1 MTRFNLCKDAFMKK
15 DYTKIAQEEKFILV
29 IDKFISSMKNNDFSE
44 VDISY
49 HTYLYYAAY
58 HVKHYSY
65 PSVRT
70 ANHGA
75 IGVVDM
81 IYEILTFFDSD
92 LGLRLSNKK
101 NMLFFLNEVV
111 DLISCNKEYTE
122 MRYLE
127 IKAAYE
133 KSLFR
138 NSAKPRRTASAR
150 STRLSRTFF

>member
-1 MTRFNLCKDAFMKK
+1 
-15 DYTKIAQEEKFILV
+15 
-29 IDKFISSMKNNDFSE
+29 MKNNDFSE

-49 HTYLYYAAY
+49 HTYLFCAGY

-65 PSVRT
+65 PIVMT
-70 ANHGA
+70 VNGGA

-81 IYEILTFFDSD
+81 IYDILTFFDD
-92 LGLRLSNKK
+92 NINLRLSNKK

-122 MRYLE
+122 LRYLE

-133 KSLFR
+133 KSLLR
-138 NSAKPRRTASAR
+138 TSAKPRRTASAR
-150 STRLSRTFF
+150 SARL

>member
-1 MTRFNLCKDAFMKK
+1 MTKFNLCKDAFMKK
-15 DYTKIAQEEKFILV
+15 DYTKISPEEKFILV
-29 IDKFISSMKNNDFSE
+29 IDKFISNMKNNDFSE

-49 HTYLYYAAY
+49 HTYLFCAGY

-65 PSVRT
+65 PIGGT
-70 ANHGA
+70 INGGA

-81 IYEILTFFDSD
+81 IYTILTFFDND
-92 LGLRLSNKK
+92 IGLRLSNKK

-133 KSLFR
+133 KSLLKNGPR
-138 NSAKPRRTASAR
+138 PRRSFSAR
-150 STRLSRTFF
+150 SSRL

>member
-1 MTRFNLCKDAFMKK
+1 MKK
-15 DYTKIAQEEKFILV
+15 DYTKISQEEKFILV
-29 IDKFISSMKNNDFSE
+29 IDKFINNMKSNDFSE

-49 HTYLYYAAY
+49 YCYIFCAGY

-65 PSVRT
+65 PIIRT
-70 ANHGA
+70 INSGA

-81 IYEILTFFDSD
+81 IYDILTFFDD
-92 LGLRLSNKK
+92 DINLRLSNKK

-122 MRYLE
+122 LRYLE

-133 KSLFR
+133 KSLLR
-138 NSAKPRRTASAR
+138 NSAKPRKIASTRSAR
-150 STRLSRTFF
+150 L

>member
-1 MTRFNLCKDAFMKK
+1 MKK
-15 DYTKIAQEEKFILV
+15 DYRNLSQEEKFILV
-29 IDKFISSMKNNDFSE
+29 IDKFINNMKNNDFSE

-49 HTYLYYAAY
+49 HTYLFCAGY

-65 PSVRT
+65 PVDRT
-70 ANHGA
+70 VNGGA

-81 IYEILTFFDSD
+81 IYDILTFFDD
-92 LGLRLSNKK
+92 DINLRLSNKK

-122 MRYLE
+122 LRYLE

-133 KSLFR
+133 KSLLR
-138 NSAKPRRTASAR
+138 TSAKPRRTASSRSAR
-150 STRLSRTFF
+150 L

>member
-1 MTRFNLCKDAFMKK
+1 MKK
-15 DYTKIAQEEKFILV
+15 DYRNLSQEEKFILV
-29 IDKFISSMKNNDFSE
+29 IDKFINNMKNNDFSE

-49 HTYLYYAAY
+49 HTYLFCAGY

-70 ANHGA
+70 VNYGA

-81 IYEILTFFDSD
+81 IYEILSFFDSD
-92 LGLRLSNKK
+92 IGLRLSNKK

-122 MRYLE
+122 LRYLE

-133 KSLFR
+133 KSLLR
-138 NSAKPRRTASAR
+138 TSAKPRKSVSTRSAR
-150 STRLSRTFF
+150 L

>member
-1 MTRFNLCKDAFMKK
+1 MKK
-15 DYTKIAQEEKFILV
+15 DYRNLSQEEKFILV
-29 IDKFISSMKNNDFSE
+29 IDKFINNMKNNDFSE

-49 HTYLYYAAY
+49 HTYLFCAGY

-65 PSVRT
+65 PVGRIV
-70 ANHGA
+70 NGGA

-81 IYEILTFFDSD
+81 IYDILTFFEDD
-92 LGLRLSNKK
+92 INLRLSNKK

-122 MRYLE
+122 LRYLE

-133 KSLFR
+133 KSLLR
-138 NSAKPRRTASAR
+138 NSAKPRKIASTRSAR
-150 STRLSRTFF
+150 L

>member
-1 MTRFNLCKDAFMKK
+1 MKK
-15 DYTKIAQEEKFILV
+15 DYRNLSQEEKFILV
-29 IDKFISSMKNNDFSE
+29 IDKFINNMKSNDFCD

-49 HTYLYYAAY
+49 YCYMFCAGY

-70 ANHGA
+70 VNHGA
-75 IGVVDM
+75 LGVVDM
-81 IYEILTFFDSD
+81 IYEILSFFDSD
-92 LGLRLSNKK
+92 IGLRLSNKK

-122 MRYLE
+122 LRYLE

-133 KSLFR
+133 KSLLR
-138 NSAKPRRTASAR
+138 TSARPRRTASAR
-150 STRLSRTFF
+150 STRL

>member
-1 MTRFNLCKDAFMKK
+1 MTKFNLCKDAFMKK
-15 DYTKIAQEEKFILV
+15 DYRNLSQEEKFILV
-29 IDKFISSMKNNDFSE
+29 IDKFINNMKNNDFGE

-49 HTYLYYAAY
+49 HTYLFCAGY
-58 HVKHYSY
+58 HVKHYSHQIG
-65 PSVRT
+65 RT
-70 ANHGA
+70 VNGGA

-81 IYEILTFFDSD
+81 IYTILTFFDSD
-92 LGLRLSNKK
+92 IGLRLSNKK

-133 KSLFR
+133 KSLLR
-138 NSAKPRRTASAR
+138 NSAKPRRSCSAR
-150 STRLSRTFF
+150 STRL